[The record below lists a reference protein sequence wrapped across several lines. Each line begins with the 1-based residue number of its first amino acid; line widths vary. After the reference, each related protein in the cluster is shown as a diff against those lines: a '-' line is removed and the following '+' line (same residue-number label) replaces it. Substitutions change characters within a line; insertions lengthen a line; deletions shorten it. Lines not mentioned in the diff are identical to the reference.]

1 MTVDDTEFV
10 TVDDTVDDTEFVNVD
25 DTEVRIISFLKLMN
39 MSAIINAG

>member
-10 TVDDTVDDTEFVNVD
+10 TVDDTEFVNVD

>member
-10 TVDDTVDDTEFVNVD
+10 TVDDTEFVNVD

-39 MSAIINAG
+39 MSAIINVG